1 MQVLNAYQQ
10 TYALKAAIELDVFT
24 HIGGG
29 ATTVDAIARQAGAST
44 RGVRILCDYMVIIG
58 FLDKSGDSY
67 ALAPDA
73 AVFLDTR
80 SPAYLGSGAQFLAS
94 DDMLAHF
101 RDMTAIVRRG
111 GAPGGGTL
119 DPDDPIWVEFAR
131 SMGPMVAPQ
140 AQALARLIAASSR
153 PESIL
158 DVAAGHGLFGIFI
171 AARIPAARVVAVDWA
186 GVLEVARENA
196 ERFGV
201 ADRYTTNPGSAFDVP
216 LGHGYDLVL
225 LPNFLHHFDPPTNV
239 QLLTRLRAAIR
250 PGGTVATVEFVPN
263 DDRVS
268 PPIAAAFALTMLG
281 STPAGDAYTFA
292 ELDRMF
298 RDAGFSRSRIQPL
311 EGTPHQVVLTT

>member
-298 RDAGFSRSRIQPL
+298 RDAGFGRSRIQPL